1 MTEWKKIKEE
11 IPAEENRVI
20 IMRQKEDK
28 EFIKEYN
35 LKGDRLYDYMIG
47 FLENGL
53 FQHGGF
59 FGSMSDKDLSS
70 DLWKEWEWR
79 YLNG

>member
-1 MTEWKKIKEE
+1 MKDE
-11 IPAEENRVI
+11 
-20 IMRQKEDK
+20 

-59 FGSMSDKDLSS
+59 YGSMSSKDLSNEVWQ
-70 DLWKEWEWR
+70 DWEWR
-79 YLNG
+79 